1 MRFTFPAPK
10 PPTARAGRINHR
22 KDSLPIA
29 LFLIDPSQPR
39 RQVPNSESGARPSRH
54 SPGKRHPGGRT
65 TFRRSADA
73 GEAAPEF
80 PTQVAPRSWFSP
92 LSAGEPAGLHP
103 TPDSSPSPR
112 RVPSTL
118 LRVSRRRT
126 REPGAGRRAPS
137 WPARRPPCLPLPPLA
152 AQAVIMTASLFLLLP
167 LASEPRTATAAAGGG
182 LVTESCAG

>member
-92 LSAGEPAGLHP
+92 FSAGEPAGPHP